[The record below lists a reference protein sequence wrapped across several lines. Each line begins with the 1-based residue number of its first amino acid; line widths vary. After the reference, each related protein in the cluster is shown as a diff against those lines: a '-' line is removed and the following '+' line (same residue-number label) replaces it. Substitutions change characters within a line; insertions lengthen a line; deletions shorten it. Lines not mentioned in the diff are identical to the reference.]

1 MKKKL
6 PRLASDKAAEKF
18 IETADLTQYDLS
30 NLKRMRFEFAAKDA
44 RINMRLPDELLS
56 AVKSEAA
63 RQRMPYQRFI
73 RQTLE
78 SAIGARKGR

>member
-6 PRLASDKAAEKF
+6 PRLASDKSAEKF
-18 IETADLTQYDLS
+18 VEATDLTQYDLS
-30 NLKRMRFEFAAKDA
+30 SLMHTRFEFAAKDA
-44 RINMRLPDELLS
+44 RINMRLPDELLV

-63 RQRMPYQRFI
+63 RQRIPYQRFI

-78 SAIGARKGR
+78 SAVGARKAR